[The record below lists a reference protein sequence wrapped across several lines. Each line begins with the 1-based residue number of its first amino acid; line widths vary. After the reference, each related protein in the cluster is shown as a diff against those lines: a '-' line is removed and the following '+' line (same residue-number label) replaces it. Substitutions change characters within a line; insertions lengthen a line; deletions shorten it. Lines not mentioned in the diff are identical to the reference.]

1 MDGSGEIGRRL
12 IILLSID
19 CRRMSTEAEPFAQ
32 LRQMGFVDVD
42 QWTWNLFGRAD
53 EQQQQLLAVL
63 RNDPQ
68 ATELK

>member
-1 MDGSGEIGRRL
+1 L
-12 IILLSID
+12 ILLVYV
-19 CRRMSTEAEPFAQ
+19 REERMSTEAERFAQ

-42 QWTWNLFGRAD
+42 KWQWSAHGLTEAE

-63 RNDPQ
+63 RNEPQ